1 MNRTRLLD
9 VAARQLL
16 EIGFDRVTV
25 NSITRDAGVSRG
37 TLYAY
42 FGDVDGVYAS
52 LWADRGLAWLRGV
65 VSGVGIDADGGP
77 GDVLATILLLVR
89 RVPALDEVVRPDLQA
104 VWADVANGP
113 ATGRVRAVWLLAGL
127 LGRSLLLPI
136 APELAG
142 TEMLG
147 ALIASMPDD
156 VAEQLGLPPWVAPP
170 AMPHVDTP
178 RIESTDDIAVRL
190 SDADMQV
197 IASAGLAAATM
208 MRVCRVARAS
218 TGAAAP
224 RFRSLEE
231 LHHSTFALALR
242 DVADTN
248 AAQVQRFS
256 EGRSIPDTYV
266 LFVSAALEPQRQL
279 WRRYRQEL
287 LIAAAHDEST
297 AAAIRHSFAVT
308 DEHLHEA
315 LSVLDLTSDQ
325 ISLVLRFNLLYAV
338 GLAAVLE
345 LLPPIDVHEHRV
357 LLCWLFRMVLES
369 N

>member
-16 EIGFDRVTV
+16 ELGFDRVTV

-52 LWADRGLAWLRGV
+52 LWAEHGLAWLRTV
-65 VSGVGIDADGGP
+65 VTGGDTNAEFADA
-77 GDVLATILLLVR
+77 LATILLLTR
-89 RVPALDEVVRPDLQA
+89 RVPALDEVVRPDLDIVRGEIDTEPTA
-104 VWADVANGP
+104 ARIR
-113 ATGRVRAVWLLAGL
+113 ATWLLADV
-127 LGRSLLLPI
+127 LGRRLMLPSV
-136 APELAG
+136 PELAG
-142 TEMLG
+142 TEIIG
-147 ALIASMPDD
+147 QLIASMPDD
-156 VAEQLGLPPWVAPP
+156 AAEQLALTPWVEPGETP
-170 AMPHVDTP
+170 MVDTP
-178 RIESTDDIAVRL
+178 RIEHTDDIAVRL
-190 SDADMQV
+190 SDADMHV

-208 MRVCRVARAS
+208 MRVCRVARVS

-224 RFRSLEE
+224 RFRSLTD

-256 EGRSIPDTYV
+256 EGRSIPDTYA
-266 LFVSAALEPQRQL
+266 LFVVAALEPRRQL

-287 LIAAAHDEST
+287 LIAAAYDEST
-297 AAAIRHSFAVT
+297 AAAMRHSFAVT
-308 DEHLHEA
+308 DQHLHEA
-315 LSVLDLTSDQ
+315 LSVLDLTTDQ
-325 ISLVLRFNLLYAV
+325 ISLVLQFNLLYAV

-345 LLPPIDVHEHRV
+345 LLPPLAVEEHRL
-357 LLCWLFRMVLES
+357 LLCWLFRMVLQT